1 MGRIAFIID
10 QLKEARRIAADN
22 PDAQMIVYLLD
33 IAIVEA
39 EEEQRR
45 REDNGP
51 SPTASLL

>member
-1 MGRIAFIID
+1 MDRIAFIIK
-10 QLKEARRIAADN
+10 QLKEARRLAADN
-22 PDAQMIVYLLD
+22 PEGQMIVYLLD

-51 SPTASLL
+51 SPAR

>member
-1 MGRIAFIID
+1 MDRIAFIMM

-22 PDAQMIVYLLD
+22 QNGQMVVYLLD

-51 SPTASLL
+51 SPPR

>member
-1 MGRIAFIID
+1 MGCIAFIID
-10 QLKEARRIAADN
+10 KLKEARHIAADN
-22 PDAQMIVYLLD
+22 PDGEMIVYLLD

-51 SPTASLL
+51 SPIR